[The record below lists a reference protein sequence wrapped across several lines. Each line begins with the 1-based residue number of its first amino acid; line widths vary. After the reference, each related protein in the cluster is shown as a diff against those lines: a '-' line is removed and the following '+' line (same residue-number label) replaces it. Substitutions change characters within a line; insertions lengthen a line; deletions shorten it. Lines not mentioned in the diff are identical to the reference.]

1 MRRMRDV
8 DFELL
13 QWCRDDRCPDDF
25 LHLAHGRRGNV
36 IRVAAASAN
45 AAACAVSV
53 ADAVAANE
61 AEADTGDDADAD
73 AQPHVG
79 TTVIECAYAHVPL
92 RSPRMFKH
100 IYYDVVN
107 DFGSVA
113 ERTLYRAMRTLVT
126 DRRIAC
132 IADPSVS
139 WATYRRNPS
148 TTSGF
153 YIRYDSPLLWTP
165 GGLASVYEAIGD
177 YAKPMDYT

>member
-1 MRRMRDV
+1 MK
-8 DFELL
+8 
-13 QWCRDDRCPDDF
+13 
-25 LHLAHGRRGNV
+25 
-36 IRVAAASAN
+36 VAAT
-45 AAACAVSV
+45 AADGVVS
-53 ADAVAANE
+53 
-61 AEADTGDDADAD
+61 GDADADVDED

-132 IADPSVS
+132 VADPSVS